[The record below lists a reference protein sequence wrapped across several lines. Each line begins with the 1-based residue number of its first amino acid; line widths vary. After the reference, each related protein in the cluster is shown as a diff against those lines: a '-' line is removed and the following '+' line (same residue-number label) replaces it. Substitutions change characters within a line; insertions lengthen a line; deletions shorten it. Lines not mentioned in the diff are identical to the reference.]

1 MNVLIVDDSDVL
13 RGRLASML
21 EVDRVHVV
29 GQAEDGLQAILAIQL
44 LAPDAVI
51 LDLRLPGV
59 SGFVVLR
66 AIKRLQPAPLVVV
79 LTSYPTQQYRTRC
92 LEAGADWFFDKA
104 TEFAKVL
111 EVLQPL
117 ARRDGV

>member
-1 MNVLIVDDSDVL
+1 MNVLIVDDSAAL
-13 RGRLASML
+13 RGRLATMLL
-21 EVDRVHVV
+21 EVDRVQV
-29 GQAEDGLQAILAIQL
+29 GQAEDGVQAILAIQL

-59 SGFVVLR
+59 SGFDVLR
-66 AIKRLQPAPLVVV
+66 AIKRRQPAPLVVV
-79 LTSYPTQQYRTRC
+79 LTNYPCEQYRSWC
-92 LEAGADWFFDKA
+92 LEAGADLFFDKA

-117 ARRDGV
+117 ARREGV

>member
-1 MNVLIVDDSDVL
+1 ML
-13 RGRLASML
+13 L
-21 EVDRVHVV
+21 EVDRVQV
-29 GQAEDGLQAILAIQL
+29 GQAEDGVQAILAIQL

-59 SGFVVLR
+59 SGFDVLR
-66 AIKRLQPAPLVVV
+66 AIKRRQPAPLVVV
-79 LTSYPTQQYRTRC
+79 LTNYPCEQYRSWC
-92 LEAGADWFFDKA
+92 LEAGADLFFDKA

-117 ARRDGV
+117 ARREGV

>member
-1 MNVLIVDDSDVL
+1 MLIVDDSAVL

-21 EVDRVHVV
+21 LEGDRVHVV

-44 LAPDAVI
+44 LSPDAVI
-51 LDLRLPGV
+51 LDLGLPGV
-59 SGFVVLR
+59 SGFVVLQ

-79 LTSYPTQQYRTRC
+79 LTNYPCEQYRSRC
-92 LEAGADWFFDKA
+92 LEAGADLFLDKA

-117 ARRDGV
+117 ARGEGV